1 VPGPHLYDYAV
12 VRVVP
17 RVDRGEFVNAGVI
30 VSCAT
35 AGFLKAFIELDETR
49 VLALDPAA
57 DLESIR
63 CTLATLPLIC
73 EGGDAVGPLG
83 RLSLRERFDWLVAP
97 RSTSIQTSPVHTGRC
112 VDLDLAAEKLLQ
124 RMVRLPA

>member
-1 VPGPHLYDYAV
+1 MGRGS
-12 VRVVP
+12 VR
-17 RVDRGEFVNAGVI
+17 
-30 VSCAT
+30 C
-35 AGFLKAFIELDETR
+35 
-49 VLALDPAA
+49 VLALLLVAG
-57 DLESIR
+57 
-63 CTLATLPLIC
+63 
-73 EGGDAVGPLG
+73 EGGHPPGPLG